1 MTSRPGFWAAIDGS
15 GNGQVVVPIDDF
27 LLAGALAAL
36 FEQLDGICLR
46 VPTQRL
52 LLTQPWPWILLCHLA
67 GM

>member
-36 FEQLDGICLR
+36 FEQFDGVFSLSF
-46 VPTQRL
+46 QRN
-52 LLTQPWPWILLCHLA
+52 A
-67 GM
+67 SY